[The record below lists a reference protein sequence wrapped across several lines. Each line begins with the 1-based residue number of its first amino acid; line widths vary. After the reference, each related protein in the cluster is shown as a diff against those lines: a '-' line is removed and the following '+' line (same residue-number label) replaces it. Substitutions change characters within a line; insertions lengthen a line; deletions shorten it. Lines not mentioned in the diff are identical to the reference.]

1 MATYF
6 TGSESPAASG
16 GGGSSNNYLRN
27 LSQLAESEGRSRYYD
42 HLASQ
47 AEQRLGMQE
56 DNDQKAAFLQQ
67 ELNEHGTPQHATY
80 RQNIGEL
87 RGQLGN
93 SMQMLDE
100 AIGFG
105 NSQNNRAG
113 TTRKMLPEDRLKR
126 YEKVLENWNPT
137 TADGEPGITGS
148 KDQLI
153 DHWYNA
159 SKVYPLL
166 ESYEDAIEKIPGN
179 QSFINEKGTED
190 YRYIPRDDAIRYYR
204 TKYGKDFETGS
215 PLERAQQ
222 PAEEQPT
229 ALRAA
234 ALAREPQRAGMSSP
248 EYITPIRPGGAL
260 VPQAPQAVATAGP
273 ENVPAPRPAPLGPIN
288 YIAPD
293 ENDYP
298 ELAPQSLPSPDPRQQ
313 QLPQGASPLGVMD
326 NSGNVQFYQTNPDD
340 MFSQEALEENKRQSD
355 NSYYMR
361 KLDEANATIA
371 SLEAAPEPKA
381 GLPKIDGELH
391 RKQLLDPRA
400 LDIPGNFN
408 LRLYNKALEDRDMYE
423 GLIEFTAPQHTPSE
437 PFVFPDGY
445 VPAQAPQ
452 YLSTDEPPAT
462 GLRRYPPL
470 QREVPLR
477 LDQLQPLRN

>member
-27 LSQLAESEGRSRYYD
+27 LSQLAESEGRQRYYD

-80 RQNIGEL
+80 RKNISKL

-93 SMQMLDE
+93 SMQMLDRV
-100 AIGFG
+100 IGFG
-105 NSQNNRAG
+105 NTQNNMARTA
-113 TTRKMLPEDRLKR
+113 RNMLPEEKLKR
-126 YEKVLENWNPT
+126 YEKALETWNPQ
-137 TADGEPGITGS
+137 TADGDPGITGS
-148 KDQLI
+148 QDELI
-153 DHWYNA
+153 RAWSTA

-166 ESYEDAIEKIPGN
+166 EDFEDAIEKMPGN
-179 QSFINEKGTED
+179 QSFMNEKGIKD

-248 EYITPIRPGGAL
+248 EYITPILPGGAL
-260 VPQAPQAVATAGP
+260 VPQVPQAVATAGP
-273 ENVPAPRPAPLGPIN
+273 ENVPAPQPAPLGPIN

-326 NSGNVQFYQTNPDD
+326 NSGNMQFYQKNPDY
-340 MFSQEALEENKRQSD
+340 MFSQEAQEENKRQSD
-355 NSYYMR
+355 NSYYRR
-361 KLDEANATIA
+361 KLDETNAAIA
-371 SLEAAPEPKA
+371 DMENRSQGQSPSGSFAWYDKELE
-381 GLPKIDGELH
+381 
-391 RKQLLDPRA
+391 
-400 LDIPGNFN
+400 N
-408 LRLYNKALEDRDMYE
+408 RDMYKR
-423 GLIEFTAPQHTPSE
+423 LIESTAPQRTPTE
-437 PFVFPDGY
+437 PFVFPDRY
-445 VPAQAPQ
+445 VPEDL

-462 GLRRYPPL
+462 GLRSYPPL